1 MSDKILNLN
10 EREEKLVAPKDF
22 PTVSIHKLSG
32 MQIEKAKEI
41 VHPFIY
47 EGSSMEIYAQSGVG
61 KTWFS
66 LELCLSIAS
75 GRSFLDKYEVINP
88 RPVFYIDGEMKLEM
102 MQDRINNIVMRHGAS
117 FRIPEG
123 YFELSN
129 PYIHEDKVI
138 PKLNHPETIRSI
150 KEKVKEISERTG
162 QPVFLVIDNLS
173 CLTDM
178 KENEGDDYI
187 PMLDLYTNLKTQNH
201 SICHIHHANKSGNGS
216 RGTSRR
222 HDALDTIIKL
232 ARPSDYEE
240 HQGANFNVHF
250 EKHRNFAGEYALPF
264 NAKIDP
270 DDNYV
275 NWKITEF
282 SEAIEGQILTEWVV
296 NSPNI
301 TVDKVSTKLDIPS
314 STVHRKLQKMK
325 NDGRYEKE
333 MKERWGEE
341 WQKHCKFNAKGK

>member
-1 MSDKILNLN
+1 MSVLNLN
-10 EREEKLVAPKDF
+10 EREEKILAPKEF
-22 PTVSIHKLSG
+22 PTVSIHKLSS
-32 MQIEKAKEI
+32 MQIEKSKEI

-75 GRSFLDKYEVINP
+75 GKKFLDKYEVINP

-102 MQDRINNIVMRHGAS
+102 MQDRINNIVMRHGLD
-117 FRIPEG
+117 FKIPEG

-129 PYIHEDKVI
+129 PYIHDEKVI

-150 KEKVKEISERTG
+150 KEKVKQISDNTG
-162 QPVFLVIDNLS
+162 QSVFLLIDNLS

-178 KENEGDDYI
+178 KENEGDEFI

-240 HQGANFNVHF
+240 MQGANFNVHF
-250 EKHRNFAGEYALPF
+250 EKHRNFAGEHAYPF

-270 DDNYV
+270 DDQLNLV
-275 NWKITEF
+275 RWKITEF
-282 SEAIEGQILTEWVV
+282 KDKIEEDLLAEWCA

-301 TVDKVSTKLDIPS
+301 TIDKVAEKVKIS
-314 STVHRKLQKMK
+314 SSNAQRLLQKMRSNGK
-325 NDGRYEKE
+325 YERE
-333 MKERWGEE
+333 MTERWGSE
-341 WQKHCKFNAKGK
+341 WQKQCKWHGKAK